1 MGKKRRFVNWATW
14 FNERPFVKIMQQT
27 MIILFPVAL
36 IGSFTWMISDNLLA
50 TNGFLANIFRVRQ
63 WLPQMQ
69 FLQQL
74 FNDITLAT
82 IGLVSPYAAF
92 TSATLTTYHY
102 KHPNIIAGLPAAA
115 AYILILFHSPRG
127 AQTIEM
133 RYYNAGWLIV
143 AVLIGY
149 AIGLIFAKWG
159 KEFSIA
165 DVRLKDQQLMSK
177 SLANLPLVA
186 GILSGAFVLH
196 LGYALLRT
204 FNIDVTANQILTSSI
219 SKNSNYLL
227 NGFLSLN
234 NTMSVWLG
242 FAEPVRLSSGAYN
255 NEVTSNLVYALTHKT
270 LVNVP
275 YPFTPSSLYNGF
287 ANFGGVGVTLALVIG
302 ILWIGRHKNQQ
313 TVAVWSALPAIFNTG
328 LPIMFGAQVFLNP
341 FFVLPFVFL
350 PVLNMVIASGFTF
363 LHIIPPIVY
372 PVPNGTPGILVP
384 FIGTGG
390 DWRALVLSI
399 ALLILDI
406 AVYLPF
412 IKWAFEP
419 QLKDGGKEASQNEND

>member
-63 WLPQMQ
+63 WLPYMQ
-69 FLQQL
+69 FWRQL

-102 KHPNIIAGLPAAA
+102 KHPNIIAGLTAAA
-115 AYILILFHSPRG
+115 TYILIFFHSQRG

-165 DVRLKDQQLMSK
+165 DVRLRDQQLMSK
-177 SLANLPLVA
+177 SLANLPLVV

-196 LGYALLRT
+196 LGYALLRI
-204 FNIDVTANQILTSSI
+204 FNLDVTANQILTSSI

-227 NGFLSLN
+227 NGFLSLT
-234 NTMSVWLG
+234 NTISVWLG
-242 FAEPVRLSSGAYN
+242 FAEPIRLSAGAYN
-255 NEVTSNLVYALTHKT
+255 NEVTSNLVHALTHKT

-302 ILWIGRHKNQQ
+302 ILWLGRHRNQQ
-313 TVAVWSALPAIFNTG
+313 TVA
-328 LPIMFGAQVFLNP
+328 M
-341 FFVLPFVFL
+341 
-350 PVLNMVIASGFTF
+350 
-363 LHIIPPIVY
+363 
-372 PVPNGTPGILVP
+372 
-384 FIGTGG
+384 
-390 DWRALVLSI
+390 
-399 ALLILDI
+399 
-406 AVYLPF
+406 
-412 IKWAFEP
+412 
-419 QLKDGGKEASQNEND
+419 

>member
-1 MGKKRRFVNWATW
+1 
-14 FNERPFVKIMQQT
+14 
-27 MIILFPVAL
+27 
-36 IGSFTWMISDNLLA
+36 
-50 TNGFLANIFRVRQ
+50 
-63 WLPQMQ
+63 
-69 FLQQL
+69 
-74 FNDITLAT
+74 
-82 IGLVSPYAAF
+82 
-92 TSATLTTYHY
+92 
-102 KHPNIIAGLPAAA
+102 
-115 AYILILFHSPRG
+115 
-127 AQTIEM
+127 
-133 RYYNAGWLIV
+133 
-143 AVLIGY
+143 
-149 AIGLIFAKWG
+149 
-159 KEFSIA
+159 
-165 DVRLKDQQLMSK
+165 MSK
-177 SLANLPLVA
+177 SLANLPLVV

-196 LGYALLRT
+196 LGYALLRI
-204 FNIDVTANQILTSSI
+204 FNLDVTANQILTSSI

-227 NGFLSLN
+227 NGFLSLT
-234 NTMSVWLG
+234 NTISVWLG
-242 FAEPVRLSSGAYN
+242 FAEPIRLSSGAYN

-350 PVLNMVIASGFTF
+350 PVLNMVIASGFIF

-399 ALLILDI
+399 ALLLLDI

-419 QLKDGGKEASQNEND
+419 HQANGGKEASQNEND